1 LSQLFLYIHI
11 TKLNIMITSN
21 CCGAVAEVTS
31 EDIGICPECY
41 EHCVFED
48 DEDDE

>member
-1 LSQLFLYIHI
+1 
-11 TKLNIMITSN
+11 MITSN